1 MLVPQGYSRTPAP
14 LGEALLSSATVAC
27 CFPDLPGVF
36 AHVIPNTQGK
46 LRQNVRMNAV
56 DIEPSHVFGLE
67 PLPFFV
73 AEAIARCER
82 LRVVLVQCQGLLG
95 TEQLNQ
101 GTLQCLCTH
110 TGSSSLCPVCALP
123 RLTSPRPYGL
133 SPPPARAYAI

>member
-1 MLVPQGYSRTPAP
+1 P
-14 LGEALLSSATVAC
+14 LGKALLSSATVAC

-36 AHVIPNTQGK
+36 THVIPNTHGK

-73 AEAIARCER
+73 AEAMARCER
-82 LRVVLVQCQGLLG
+82 LRVVPVQRQGLLG

-110 TGSSSLCPVCALP
+110 IARPPCVLSVPCPGSRAPDLAGCLHHQLE
-123 RLTSPRPYGL
+123 LTPL
-133 SPPPARAYAI
+133 FVL